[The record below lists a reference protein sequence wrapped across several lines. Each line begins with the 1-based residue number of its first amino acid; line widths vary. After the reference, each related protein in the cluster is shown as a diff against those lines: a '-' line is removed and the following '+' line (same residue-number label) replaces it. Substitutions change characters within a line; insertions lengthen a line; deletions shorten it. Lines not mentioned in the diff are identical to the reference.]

1 MWDSGVCVSL
11 SLSDPTSSRKS
22 RPKHP
27 LWSSHCVPQED
38 SQTEWQ
44 DLISLQQG
52 GLEGRRH
59 IYHGQHSEHICSEE
73 RVHIIR
79 VKEKTKIKCFLSSLC
94 MSVLT
99 NISANFLD
107 NSVAQNLMPYAE
119 YTHTHTHTLA
129 QTFLIPYCCEKKQQK
144 KTTTTKQKTL
154 SHAHVFNRDTC
165 MCWSGSVWHICK
177 EFFRKHEL
185 K

>member
-1 MWDSGVCVSL
+1 MQNKISPTQFIKKWEHCQTCKLSEWLLHVRQWCVCL

-59 IYHGQHSEHICSEE
+59 IYHGQHSKHICSEE

-79 VKEKTKIKCFLSSLC
+79 VKEKNKNQVFPIQSLHEC
-94 MSVLT
+94 AYQHFHKFSWYFNCTESHALCWV
-99 NISANFLD
+99 
-107 NSVAQNLMPYAE
+107 
-119 YTHTHTHTLA
+119 HTHTHTLA
-129 QTFLIPYCCEKKQQK
+129 QTFLIPYCCEKNP
-144 KTTTTKQKTL
+144 KTNEITQTK
-154 SHAHVFNRDTC
+154 NIITC
-165 MCWSGSVWHICK
+165 TCVQ
-177 EFFRKHEL
+177 
-185 K
+185 